1 MITFLFANLLAYSLV
16 YLLIKFRTRAIG
28 TTKRKDTAFYE
39 VPGWPLI
46 GQLPMMFKNRT
57 RNLEDNTVRALEHG
71 PGFSITVPGI
81 RIVDISK
88 PEWIEHMQKTNFEN
102 YVKGPLLR
110 GIMYDVFGDGIFV
123 ADGPAWKRARQ
134 ATSTIF
140 TIKTFKNIIVPAAN
154 KSLDGLVDL
163 LKSTAQS
170 NDQSIDF
177 CDLFFRY
184 TLDSFVQMTFGQ
196 DLDLFGTQ
204 YDGKTKGSSPS
215 KLSASS
221 LPFSEAFDFAQDQV
235 DFRFSVVIGWKLL
248 EGLVGSIGKRMK
260 ASCRVLDDYAYS
272 LIDERMA
279 SRTYQSNLEKNE
291 AVDGDLLG
299 LFMNAR
305 DERGG
310 GLGRTE
316 LRDTTLNLI
325 IAGRDTTAEA
335 LSWAFFHLLMNED
348 LISKIR
354 EEAIEILG
362 DENDG
367 QERVTH
373 ENYKRFVWTNA
384 IVLETLRLHPSV
396 PKNTKCVVS
405 HDQIPG
411 GPTVE
416 AGDII
421 RWSGW
426 QMGRDASLWGP
437 DCGEFKPARWVDEKG
452 SIKQFG
458 PYKFNAFNGGP
469 RICLGMNLAMLQAV
483 KVIVELFRHFELEFA
498 PGWLEKVP
506 KSEAIEGITSRYPT
520 PMYRSSL
527 TLPMDNPM
535 MVSVKCKA

>member
-1 MITFLFANLLAYSLV
+1 MITFLFANLVAYSLV

-28 TTKRKDTAFYE
+28 TTKRKDSAFYE
-39 VPGWPLI
+39 VPGWPLV
-46 GQLPMMFKNRT
+46 GQLPTIIKNRART
-57 RNLEDNTVRALEHG
+57 LEDGTIRALEHG
-71 PGFSITVPGI
+71 PGFSLTVPGI

-88 PEWIEHMQKTNFEN
+88 PEWIEHIQKTNFEN
-102 YVKGPLLR
+102 YVKGPSFR
-110 GIMYDVFGDGIFV
+110 TIMYDVFGDGIFV
-123 ADGPAWKRARQ
+123 SDGPAWKRARQ

-140 TIKTFKNIIVPAAN
+140 TVKTFKNIIVPSAN
-154 KSLDGLVDL
+154 KSVDGLVNL
-163 LKSTAQS
+163 LKSTAES
-170 NDQSIDF
+170 DKSINF
-177 CDLFFRY
+177 CDLFFRF
-184 TLDSFVQMTFGQ
+184 TLDSFVQMTFGK
-196 DLDLFGTQ
+196 DLDLFGTE
-204 YDGKTKGSSPS
+204 YDHKTDASSPL
-215 KLSASS
+215 KLSATAI
-221 LPFSEAFDFAQDQV
+221 PFSAAFDFAQDQV
-235 DFRFSVVIGWKLL
+235 DFRFAVVTGWQLL
-248 EGLVGSIGKRMK
+248 ERLIGSMGKRMK
-260 ASCRVLDDYAYS
+260 ASCRVLDDYVYS

-279 SRTYQSNLEKNE
+279 QLTHQSNFEKNE
-291 AVDGDLLG
+291 AMDEDLLS
-299 LFMNAR
+299 LFMHAC

-325 IAGRDTTAEA
+325 IAGRDTTAQA
-335 LSWAFFHLLMNED
+335 LSWAFFHLLMNPD
-348 LISKIR
+348 LISIIR

-362 DENDG
+362 DENDD

-373 ENYKRFVWTNA
+373 ENYKRCVWTNA

-396 PKNTKCVVS
+396 PKNLKCVVS

-416 AGDII
+416 AGDMI

-426 QMGRDASLWGP
+426 QMGRDASLWGA
-437 DCGEFKPARWVDEKG
+437 DCGEFKPARWIDEKG

-458 PYKFNAFNGGP
+458 PFKFNAFNGGP

-483 KVIVELFRHFELEFA
+483 KVIVEVFRNFELEFA
-498 PGWLEKVP
+498 PGWLETVP

-535 MVSVKCKA
+535 MVSVRCKA